1 MNIFDAI
8 LKNGR
13 DKAASEK
20 LAIDAMFVARSQ
32 RDLREDFRKYLKNAE
47 LFAKGSYIEQLDM
60 KYKQNL
66 PQYKSALLKKRSWE
80 QFR

>member
-1 MNIFDAI
+1 VNIFDTI

-32 RDLREDFRKYLKNAE
+32 CDLREEFRKYLKNAE
-47 LFAKGSYIEQLDM
+47 LFARESFIEQIGM
-60 KYKQNL
+60 NYK
-66 PQYKSALLKKRSWE
+66 
-80 QFR
+80 

>member
-1 MNIFDAI
+1 VNIFDTI

-32 RDLREDFRKYLKNAE
+32 CYLREYFRKYLKNAE
-47 LFAKGSYIEQLDM
+47 LFAKESFIEQLGM
-60 KYKQNL
+60 NYK
-66 PQYKSALLKKRSWE
+66 
-80 QFR
+80 